1 MKGRTF
7 VKKIFV
13 KYKWLLIALLMI
25 SIIAIPMVVNILFK
39 FSSAFPAEWSAG
51 DALSYVSGLQAL
63 LGTIILGIIT
73 VEQGQD
79 AQEVN
84 RRLSEENNRLQ
95 KIMSQKLLPAV
106 KLTNPSCKPT
116 MLHRGALSYVPQS
129 KQFRIIRS
137 YYGDSAQHETSEI
150 RVNIDSLVEE
160 IKYIKTIEFSLQNI
174 SESIIRHIQVDSV
187 DIVGFQGKTELV
199 ACQNFGQ
206 GGIGTLLA
214 MGDSVDVSLKLYSN
228 NAIYKE
234 LWDDDL
240 AGVAVVMHLT
250 NTTISGTTFSE
261 YIEFGMQNNGHY
273 HINYGEP
280 LKQTGRVKVDCAE
293 RSVILAPA
301 QAVIANAFA
310 YLKGFAPETI
320 ATAVLFSMVG
330 YFNGNN
336 KTVWVMVQGL
346 VQTLLVRLPMAY
358 FMSIQPNASLTM
370 IGLAAPTSTD
380 VGIVL
385 NICFYFYFERTSRS
399 DS

>member
-1 MKGRTF
+1 M
-7 VKKIFV
+7 KKIFV

-137 YYGDSAQHETSEI
+137 YYGDSVQHETSEI
-150 RVNIDSLVEE
+150 RVNID
-160 IKYIKTIEFSLQNI
+160 SLQNI

-199 ACQNFGQ
+199 ACRNFGQ

-214 MGDSVDVSLKLYSN
+214 TGDSVDVSLKLYSN

-280 LKQTGRVKVDCAE
+280 LKQTGRVKVD
-293 RSVILAPA
+293 
-301 QAVIANAFA
+301 
-310 YLKGFAPETI
+310 
-320 ATAVLFSMVG
+320 
-330 YFNGNN
+330 
-336 KTVWVMVQGL
+336 
-346 VQTLLVRLPMAY
+346 
-358 FMSIQPNASLTM
+358 
-370 IGLAAPTSTD
+370 
-380 VGIVL
+380 
-385 NICFYFYFERTSRS
+385 
-399 DS
+399 

>member
-1 MKGRTF
+1 M
-7 VKKIFV
+7 KKIFV

-63 LGTIILGIIT
+63 LGTIIL
-73 VEQGQD
+73 
-79 AQEVN
+79 N

-137 YYGDSAQHETSEI
+137 YYGDSVQHETSEI

-199 ACQNFGQ
+199 ACRNFGQ

-214 MGDSVDVSLKLYSN
+214 TGDSVDVSLKLYSN

-261 YIEFGMQNNGHY
+261 YIEFGMHNNGHY

-280 LKQTGRVKVDCAE
+280 LKQTGRVKVD
-293 RSVILAPA
+293 
-301 QAVIANAFA
+301 
-310 YLKGFAPETI
+310 
-320 ATAVLFSMVG
+320 
-330 YFNGNN
+330 
-336 KTVWVMVQGL
+336 
-346 VQTLLVRLPMAY
+346 
-358 FMSIQPNASLTM
+358 
-370 IGLAAPTSTD
+370 
-380 VGIVL
+380 
-385 NICFYFYFERTSRS
+385 
-399 DS
+399 

>member
-1 MKGRTF
+1 
-7 VKKIFV
+7 
-13 KYKWLLIALLMI
+13 
-25 SIIAIPMVVNILFK
+25 MVVNILFK

-116 MLHRGALSYVPQS
+116 ILHRGALSYVPQS

-137 YYGDSAQHETSEI
+137 YYGDSVQHETSEI

-199 ACQNFGQ
+199 ACRNFGQ

-214 MGDSVDVSLKLYSN
+214 TGDSVDVSLKLYSN

-280 LKQTGRVKVDCAE
+280 LKQTGRVKVD
-293 RSVILAPA
+293 
-301 QAVIANAFA
+301 
-310 YLKGFAPETI
+310 
-320 ATAVLFSMVG
+320 
-330 YFNGNN
+330 
-336 KTVWVMVQGL
+336 
-346 VQTLLVRLPMAY
+346 
-358 FMSIQPNASLTM
+358 
-370 IGLAAPTSTD
+370 
-380 VGIVL
+380 
-385 NICFYFYFERTSRS
+385 
-399 DS
+399 

>member
-1 MKGRTF
+1 
-7 VKKIFV
+7 
-13 KYKWLLIALLMI
+13 
-25 SIIAIPMVVNILFK
+25 MVVNTLFK
-39 FSSAFPAEWSAG
+39 FSSNFSAEWSAG

-95 KIMSQKLLPAV
+95 KIMAQKLLPAV

-116 MLHRGALSYVPQS
+116 ALHRGALSYVPQS

-137 YYGDSAQHETSEI
+137 YYGDSVQHETSEI

-199 ACQNFGQ
+199 ECRNFGQ

-214 MGDSVDVSLKLYSN
+214 TGDSVDVSLKLYSN

-280 LKQTGRVKVDCAE
+280 LKQTGQVKLD
-293 RSVILAPA
+293 
-301 QAVIANAFA
+301 
-310 YLKGFAPETI
+310 
-320 ATAVLFSMVG
+320 
-330 YFNGNN
+330 
-336 KTVWVMVQGL
+336 
-346 VQTLLVRLPMAY
+346 
-358 FMSIQPNASLTM
+358 
-370 IGLAAPTSTD
+370 
-380 VGIVL
+380 
-385 NICFYFYFERTSRS
+385 
-399 DS
+399 

>member
-1 MKGRTF
+1 
-7 VKKIFV
+7 
-13 KYKWLLIALLMI
+13 MI

-137 YYGDSAQHETSEI
+137 YYGDSVQHETSEI

-160 IKYIKTIEFSLQNI
+160 IKYIKINRIFPCKSI

-187 DIVGFQGKTELV
+187 DIVGFQGKSRV
-199 ACQNFGQ
+199 SGVSKFFGQ

-214 MGDSVDVSLKLYSN
+214 TGDSVDVSLKLYSN

-250 NTTISGTTFSE
+250 NTT
-261 YIEFGMQNNGHY
+261 
-273 HINYGEP
+273 
-280 LKQTGRVKVDCAE
+280 
-293 RSVILAPA
+293 
-301 QAVIANAFA
+301 
-310 YLKGFAPETI
+310 
-320 ATAVLFSMVG
+320 
-330 YFNGNN
+330 
-336 KTVWVMVQGL
+336 
-346 VQTLLVRLPMAY
+346 
-358 FMSIQPNASLTM
+358 
-370 IGLAAPTSTD
+370 
-380 VGIVL
+380 
-385 NICFYFYFERTSRS
+385 
-399 DS
+399 

>member
-1 MKGRTF
+1 M
-7 VKKIFV
+7 KKIFV

-137 YYGDSAQHETSEI
+137 YYGDSVQHETSEI

-199 ACQNFGQ
+199 ACRNFGQ

-214 MGDSVDVSLKLYSN
+214 TGDSVDVSLKLYSN

-273 HINYGEP
+273 H
-280 LKQTGRVKVDCAE
+280 
-293 RSVILAPA
+293 RS
-301 QAVIANAFA
+301 
-310 YLKGFAPETI
+310 EEH
-320 ATAVLFSMVG
+320 
-330 YFNGNN
+330 
-336 KTVWVMVQGL
+336 
-346 VQTLLVRLPMAY
+346 
-358 FMSIQPNASLTM
+358 
-370 IGLAAPTSTD
+370 TSELSHT
-380 VGIVL
+380 
-385 NICFYFYFERTSRS
+385 RPSRMPS
-399 DS
+399 SA

>member
-1 MKGRTF
+1 M
-7 VKKIFV
+7 KKIFA

-25 SIIAIPMVVNILFK
+25 SIIAIPMVVNV
-39 FSSAFPAEWSAG
+39 PAEWSAG

-137 YYGDSAQHETSEI
+137 YYGDSVQHETSEI

-199 ACQNFGQ
+199 ACRNFGQ

-214 MGDSVDVSLKLYSN
+214 TGDSVDVSLKLYSN

-280 LKQTGRVKVDCAE
+280 LKQTGRVKVD
-293 RSVILAPA
+293 
-301 QAVIANAFA
+301 
-310 YLKGFAPETI
+310 
-320 ATAVLFSMVG
+320 
-330 YFNGNN
+330 
-336 KTVWVMVQGL
+336 
-346 VQTLLVRLPMAY
+346 
-358 FMSIQPNASLTM
+358 
-370 IGLAAPTSTD
+370 
-380 VGIVL
+380 
-385 NICFYFYFERTSRS
+385 
-399 DS
+399 

>member
-1 MKGRTF
+1 M
-7 VKKIFV
+7 KKIFV

-199 ACQNFGQ
+199 ACQNYRAFSS
-206 GGIGTLLA
+206 IHLHSPCLLE
-214 MGDSVDVSLKLYSN
+214 GFSIVDM
-228 NAIYKE
+228 
-234 LWDDDL
+234 
-240 AGVAVVMHLT
+240 VM
-250 NTTISGTTFSE
+250 
-261 YIEFGMQNNGHY
+261 
-273 HINYGEP
+273 
-280 LKQTGRVKVDCAE
+280 A
-293 RSVILAPA
+293 VILHSEFNIFRKCCPRNRSIS
-301 QAVIANAFA
+301 QMHHNSHSSQIVIPKFLINSIIGIQFQ
-310 YLKGFAPETI
+310 THIHRI
-320 ATAVLFSMVG
+320 AH
-330 YFNGNN
+330 
-336 KTVWVMVQGL
+336 
-346 VQTLLVRLPMAY
+346 
-358 FMSIQPNASLTM
+358 
-370 IGLAAPTSTD
+370 
-380 VGIVL
+380 
-385 NICFYFYFERTSRS
+385 CE
-399 DS
+399 